1 MSAPQRY
8 VAFLRAINVGGRVVK
23 MPELKKIFEGLGF
36 LDVTTFIA
44 SGNVIFSSPIKDT
57 AKLEKTIE
65 RALHESLGYE
75 VTTFVRSIEE
85 ISAVAD
91 HQPFVELRKNPKAG
105 TLYIGFLP
113 ASPTAAACRAVKKLS
128 CDSDQLV
135 INGRELYWMSRT
147 SFSQS
152 NISGALLERTLKMPA
167 TVRNVN
173 TVRRLAA
180 KYALVFALCVL
191 TTSLLTGQR
200 QNAATRPVVGRS
212 VVATTF
218 GIVAASQPLAARA
231 GVQILERGG
240 NAIDAAI
247 AANATIGLM
256 EPTGNGIGGDLFIIY
271 YDAKTGTVHG
281 LNSSGWAPSGLTVDV
296 LAAKGIKTMP
306 QRGIHSV
313 TVPGVVAG
321 WDAMRSKFGSKPF
334 SELLA
339 PAIYYAEHGF
349 PLSER
354 IASGWANSV
363 KMHSEHPNSRKT
375 YLIDGTRAPKAGE
388 VFRNPDLAGSLR
400 LIAQQG
406 RDGYYK
412 GKTAEAILTISR
424 EQGGTMT
431 AADLA
436 DFQPEWVTP
445 IATSY
450 RGWSVYEIGPNTQGI
465 SALMMLNLMEQFPLG
480 EYGFHSAN
488 ALHVMIEAKKL
499 AYADMLRYVGDPKF
513 SRIPVDALLSKPR
526 AVDRAKSIDAAKA
539 ACRVEPAR
547 LAGITDAQGS
557 DTIYMS
563 VIDKDG
569 NIVSLIQSNYSGFGS
584 GLVPPGAGF
593 MLHNRGGL
601 FTLEKGQP
609 NTLEPRKRPLHT
621 IIPAFMEKG
630 DQRIG
635 FGIMG
640 GWNQGQAHAQ
650 FVSNIADY
658 GMTIQ
663 EALEAGRFTK
673 GTFEGCDVQIEALVP
688 ESTRAALQARGHE
701 LRVVAPRSGTFGYGQ
716 AVMRGAGGVHF
727 GASEPRHDGAAIPQ
741 APPIW

>member
-1 MSAPQRY
+1 MLMNVRHA
-8 VAFLRAINVGGRVVK
+8 AIVV
-23 MPELKKIFEGLGF
+23 
-36 LDVTTFIA
+36 
-44 SGNVIFSSPIKDT
+44 
-57 AKLEKTIE
+57 
-65 RALHESLGYE
+65 
-75 VTTFVRSIEE
+75 FV
-85 ISAVAD
+85 
-91 HQPFVELRKNPKAG
+91 L
-105 TLYIGFLP
+105 
-113 ASPTAAACRAVKKLS
+113 
-128 CDSDQLV
+128 
-135 INGRELYWMSRT
+135 
-147 SFSQS
+147 
-152 NISGALLERTLKMPA
+152 
-167 TVRNVN
+167 
-173 TVRRLAA
+173 
-180 KYALVFALCVL
+180 ALVGAGVGAQEQQD
-191 TTSLLTGQR
+191 TTRPRG
-200 QNAATRPVVGRS
+200 PVVGRS
-212 VVATTF
+212 VVATTL

-256 EPTGNGIGGDLFIIY
+256 EPTGNGIGGDLFILY
-271 YDAKTGTVHG
+271 YEAKTGTLHG
-281 LNSSGWAPSGLTVDV
+281 LNSSGWAPGGLTVEL
-296 LAAKGIKTMP
+296 LASKGITKMP

-321 WDAMRSKFGSKPF
+321 WDAARARFGTKPF

-339 PAIYYAEHGF
+339 PAIYYAENGF
-349 PLSER
+349 PLSET
-354 IASGWANSV
+354 IAAGWARSV
-363 KMHSEHPNSRKT
+363 KMHSEHPNSQKT
-375 YLIDGTRAPKAGE
+375 YLVDGMRAPKAGE

-400 LIAQQG
+400 LIAERG

-436 DFQPEWVTP
+436 EFQPDWVTP
-445 IATSY
+445 IKTTY
-450 RGWSVYEIGPNTQGI
+450 RGWTVYEIGPNTQGI
-465 SALMMLNLMEQFPLG
+465 SALMMLNLMEQYPLAD
-480 EYGFHSAN
+480 YGFHSTN
-488 ALHVMIEAKKL
+488 AMHVAIEAKKL

-513 SRIPVDALLSKPR
+513 SKIPVDALLGKPR
-526 AVDRAKSIDAAKA
+526 AAERARLIDAAKA
-539 ACRVEPAR
+539 ACQVEPAK
-547 LAGITDAQGS
+547 LAGVTDAEGS
-557 DTIYMS
+557 DTIYLS

-601 FTLEKGQP
+601 FSLEKGQP
-609 NTLEPRKRPLHT
+609 NTLTGRKRPLHT

-663 EALEAGRFTK
+663 QALEAGRFTK
-673 GTFEGCDVQIEALVP
+673 GSFEGCDVQIEALVP
-688 ESTRAALQARGHE
+688 DKTRAELKARGHDVR
-701 LRVVAPRSGTFGYGQ
+701 LVPPRTGTFGYGQ
-716 AVMRGAGGVHF
+716 AVMSGPGGVHF

-741 APPIW
+741 APPVFGTK

>member
-1 MSAPQRY
+1 M
-8 VAFLRAINVGGRVVK
+8 NVR
-23 MPELKKIFEGLGF
+23 
-36 LDVTTFIA
+36 
-44 SGNVIFSSPIKDT
+44 
-57 AKLEKTIE
+57 
-65 RALHESLGYE
+65 H
-75 VTTFVRSIEE
+75 
-85 ISAVAD
+85 
-91 HQPFVELRKNPKAG
+91 
-105 TLYIGFLP
+105 
-113 ASPTAAACRAVKKLS
+113 
-128 CDSDQLV
+128 
-135 INGRELYWMSRT
+135 
-147 SFSQS
+147 
-152 NISGALLERTLKMPA
+152 A
-167 TVRNVN
+167 TVAV
-173 TVRRLAA
+173 V
-180 KYALVFALCVL
+180 VL
-191 TTSLLTGQR
+191 TLVGAGVVAQEEQGNQVLRG
-200 QNAATRPVVGRS
+200 PLVGRS

-256 EPTGNGIGGDLFIIY
+256 EPTGNGLGGDLFIIY

-281 LNSSGWAPSGLTVDV
+281 LNSSGWAPSGLTVEF
-296 LAAKGIKTMP
+296 LAGKGITKMP
-306 QRGIHSV
+306 QKGIYSV

-321 WDAMRSKFGSKPF
+321 WDAMRAKFGTKPF

-339 PAIYYAEHGF
+339 PAIYYAENGF
-349 PLSER
+349 PLSET
-354 IASGWANSV
+354 IAAGWGRSA
-363 KMHSEHPNSRKT
+363 KMLGEHPNSRKT
-375 YLIDGTRAPKAGE
+375 YLVDGTRPPKVGE

-400 LIAQQG
+400 LIAEKG

-424 EQGGTMT
+424 EQDGTMT

-436 DFQPEWVTP
+436 EFQPEWVTP
-445 IATSY
+445 IKTSY
-450 RGWSVYEIGPNTQGI
+450 RGWNVYEIGPNTQGI
-465 SALMMLNLMEQFPLG
+465 STLMMLNLMERYPLG
-480 EYGFHSAN
+480 QFGFHSTDAM
-488 ALHVMIEAKKL
+488 HVMIEAKKL

-513 SRIPVDALLSKPR
+513 SRVPVDALLSKPR
-526 AVDRAKSIDAAKA
+526 AVERARLIDAAKA
-539 ACRVEPAR
+539 ACQVEPAT
-547 LAGITDAQGS
+547 LPGVTDAEGK

-563 VIDKDG
+563 VIDKEG

-609 NTLEPRKRPLHT
+609 NTLAPRKRPLHT

-650 FVSNIADY
+650 FVANIADY

-663 EALEAGRFTK
+663 QALEAGRFTK
-673 GTFEGCDVQIEALVP
+673 GSFEGCDVQIEALVP
-688 ESTRAALQARGHE
+688 DKTRAELKARGHDV
-701 LRVVAPRSGTFGYGQ
+701 RVVPPRTGTFGYGQ
-716 AVMRGAGGVHF
+716 AVMSGPGGVHF

-741 APPIW
+741 APPVFGPPK